1 MVLLRGNNLC
11 RCTHR
16 SDDIEGA
23 QSRPYRNIRMRS
35 VPLDPLNPAYQPIE
49 PEPGPAED
57 WLVEA
62 RQPAA
67 PPRVPSTQ
75 ISELFESQG
84 SLSMHGRR
92 TRKDFR
98 KTNDISD
105 IEQAAPRPLLG
116 RNGEGR
122 IVSELR
128 DGLATWKPESE
139 APAPAPLP
147 PPPPP
152 QQQQQPPLRQPMS
165 HKERLAAQLLA
176 TGFSPAEA
184 QRILRRAQATG
195 FRSSASEG
203 SMVPRRGLGKKTFT
217 DTAYET
223 HLETHI
229 DFPGISLVHR
239 PVGRETMPPAQ
250 ADDKSH
256 AQRRLE
262 RSRQEQAQD
271 EARAAAAEE
280 AKARTLARGMRLQSE
295 TASSLATTEWKQWV
309 GNSLPTSKPPPA
321 NLQPP
326 PEDSSRLL
334 RSMSTADVDGARPR
348 GYVPAGEFGGRRPRR
363 QYRVTNWTID
373 EPRRFGAAP
382 RGGPLKP
389 GLEDQA
395 PMGVGMWY
403 TPTVPV
409 RQQPRPGLGEGGGA
423 NATH

>member
-1 MVLLRGNNLC
+1 MVLLRGNNVM
-11 RCTHR
+11 RCTNR
-16 SDDIEGA
+16 SDDIDGA
-23 QSRPYRNIRMRS
+23 QSRPYRNMRMRS

-49 PEPGPAED
+49 PQHAPTED
-57 WLVEA
+57 WSDESV
-62 RQPAA
+62 A
-67 PPRVPSTQ
+67 PPRAPPTQ

-98 KTNDISD
+98 RTNDISD

-128 DGLATWKPESE
+128 DGLATWKPEPE
-139 APAPAPLP
+139 PPARTPAPLP
-147 PPPPP
+147 PPP
-152 QQQQQPPLRQPMS
+152 QPPPPPPRQPMS
-165 HKERLAAQLLA
+165 HQQRLAAQLLA

-203 SMVPRRGLGKKTFT
+203 SLAPKRNLGKKTFT
-217 DTAYET
+217 DTAFET

-229 DFPGISLVHR
+229 DFPGISLVRR
-239 PVGRETMPPAQ
+239 PVGRETRPPAR
-250 ADDKSH
+250 ADEVSR

-262 RSRQEQAQD
+262 RSRQELAQD

-295 TASSLATTEWKQWV
+295 SASSLNTVEWKQWV
-309 GNSLPTSKPPPA
+309 GNSLPTAKPPPA

-326 PEDSSRLL
+326 PEDASRLL
-334 RSMSTADVDGARPR
+334 RSMSNADVDGARPR
-348 GYVPAGEFGGRRPRR
+348 GYVPDGEFGGRRPRR
-363 QYRVTNWTID
+363 QYRVTNWTIE
-373 EPRRFGAAP
+373 EPRRFGGAP

-389 GLEDQA
+389 GLESQA
-395 PMGVGMWY
+395 PIGVGMWY